1 MKPKLVPYANLRNLE
16 EVVISPEKRQEILNE
31 LRQVYLKYLNIL
43 KYLNY

>member
-1 MKPKLVPYANLRNLE
+1 MKPKLVPYENLRNLE